1 MILKKEFCTAKD
13 FRNFIEQNSTDFK
26 ELYVKEVYNLGDSQ
40 YPFSPLFIYSGY
52 SVIMAYLSGGSLSL
66 NIYDKDFFIQHIRG
80 GIFREDADSEE
91 AFRFSFTSSK
101 LINDYVQSIDV
112 SEKADGTIDKID
124 LVFKGEKHLYAEHSA
139 LNEGTMC
146 SYISE

>member
-80 GIFREDADSEE
+80 GIFREDADS
-91 AFRFSFTSSK
+91 
-101 LINDYVQSIDV
+101 
-112 SEKADGTIDKID
+112 DGT
-124 LVFKGEKHLYAEHSA
+124 A
-139 LNEGTMC
+139 T
-146 SYISE
+146 